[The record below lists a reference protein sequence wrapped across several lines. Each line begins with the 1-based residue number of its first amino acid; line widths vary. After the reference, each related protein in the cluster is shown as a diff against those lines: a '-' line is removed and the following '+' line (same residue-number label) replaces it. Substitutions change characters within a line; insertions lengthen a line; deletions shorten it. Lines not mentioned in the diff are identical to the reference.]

1 LIELEGFY
9 KFWSEI
15 LKIVEKVLTILDN
28 KWYYIIVVSNEAM
41 ESLVKNFSK
50 SVDTICQT

>member
-1 LIELEGFY
+1 LIEFEGFY